1 MKNKTLTGIA
11 FLGLTFMSLNINAQ
25 IKIQKPQIKINTGNG
40 TEEINFGKDPS
51 GLFTMVS
58 DDPSAV
64 SHRRIAV
71 ENLEKLEA
79 EYKKPS
85 VDYNVVSKL
94 ITETEKELSFV
105 KKLEPKAKSEKYYDR
120 YTPVKEK
127 ADKDLAVYSEVVKL
141 EKIFKNDF
149 KASIEYT
156 TPSVENYG
164 TGNYGA
170 VKCYCRSYNSSE
182 KTHAD
187 FMAYKTEY
195 DKLTSQLIGYKNVE
209 TQSTLNNLQTC
220 LKNGNQF
227 VIWASKENVQ
237 KEINDYNTKNGAA
250 DPTKVIEKCTKYLAG
265 LKKIEADYSLDLNSD
280 AKAALAEATKNVTK
294 TKTDLETYISSGAFK
309 KYEEKLYAEKIAKV
323 FLPKAVTSNPKLEE
337 GAKAYIKGAE
347 YANYLNDNLKM
358 SAVASTVKAVTLT
371 KEPYVKKNE
380 FGIPT
385 YEYHELCVSY
395 KGVDGKCYKAYVYAS
410 YTYKGAGTY
419 ATVPTWGAD
428 RPEEMSCLNV
438 SK

>member
-1 MKNKTLTGIA
+1 MKNRTLSGIA
-11 FLGLTFMSLNINAQ
+11 FLGLTFISLNINAQ

-40 TEEINFGKDPS
+40 TQDINFGKDPS

-79 EYKKPS
+79 EYKKSS
-85 VDYNVVSKL
+85 VDYDVVSKL
-94 ITETEKELSFV
+94 ITETERELGYV
-105 KKLEPKAKSEKYYDR
+105 KQLEPKAKSEKYYDR
-120 YTPVKEK
+120 YTPVKER
-127 ADKDLAVYSEVVKL
+127 ADKELAVYNEVTKL

-149 KASIEYT
+149 KASIDYT
-156 TPSVENYG
+156 MPSVENYG

-170 VKCYCRSYNSSE
+170 VKCYCRAYNSSE

-187 FMAYKTEY
+187 FLAYKAEY
-195 DKLTSQLIGYKNVE
+195 DKLTAQLVGYKDIE
-209 TQSTLNNLQTC
+209 TQSALNNLQTC
-220 LKNGNQF
+220 LKNGNQYA
-227 VIWASKENVQ
+227 IWASKENVT
-237 KEINDYNTKNGAA
+237 KEITDYNAKNGAA
-250 DPTKVIEKCTKYLAG
+250 EPTKVIEKCTKYLAG
-265 LKKIEADYSLDLNSD
+265 LKKIEADYSLDLSTD
-280 AKAALAEATKNVTK
+280 AKAALAEGTKNVTK
-294 TKTDLETYISSGAFK
+294 VKTDLETYISSGAFK
-309 KYEEKLYAEKIAKV
+309 KYEEKMYADKIAKV

-337 GAKAYIKGAE
+337 GAKAYVKGAE
-347 YANYLNDNLKM
+347 FANYLKENAGM

-371 KEPYVKKNE
+371 KEPYVSKNE
-380 FGIPT
+380 FGIPN
-385 YEYHELCVSY
+385 YEYHELWVSY
-395 KGVDGKCYKAYVYAS
+395 KGTDGKCYRTAVYAS

-419 ATVPTWGAD
+419 ATIPTWGAD